1 MSKSMTR
8 TRSLFP
14 FGPFWDDL
22 FQNRFGTAG
31 NEEAQLRPALNVAES
46 EDAITVTI
54 ELPGIDREDVTVSIE
69 DGVLTVSGEKKAS
82 AERKEDSYHVVE
94 RRFGSFSRTLT
105 LPNTISAEDSDAR
118 FENGLLTIS
127 LPKHERVKPRRLEI
141 K

>member
-46 EDAITVTI
+46 EDAISVSI

-82 AERKEDSYHVVE
+82 AERKEASYHVVE

>member
-22 FQNRFGTAG
+22 FQNRFGAAG
-31 NEEAQLRPALNVAES
+31 SDEIQLRPALDVAES
-46 EDAITVTI
+46 EDAITVAI
-54 ELPGIDREDVTVSIE
+54 ELPGIAREDVSVSIE
-69 DGVLTVSGEKKAS
+69 EGVLTVSGEKKAS
-82 AERKEDSYHVVE
+82 TERKEDSFHVVE

-105 LPNTISAEDSDAR
+105 LPNTISAEDSEAR
-118 FENGLLTIS
+118 FEDGLLTIR